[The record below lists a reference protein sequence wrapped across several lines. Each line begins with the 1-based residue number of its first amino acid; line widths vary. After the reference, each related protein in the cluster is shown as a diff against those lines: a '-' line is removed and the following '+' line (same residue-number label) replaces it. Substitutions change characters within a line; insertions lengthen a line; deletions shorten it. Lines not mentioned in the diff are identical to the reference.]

1 MGDEGSAAS
10 SVAGIAEFAGSSMDT
25 ADRSDAPSAEE
36 PVRLHHGTDVASAT
50 DILNGGLDPAK
61 AAAFNVSGEF
71 WATTD
76 VAGAD
81 TFAQVNPAAGVPARF
96 DFNLPRRVLAALLSS
111 VPPMAYQH
119 GADNYEFLP
128 ASFPDLNRYM
138 ANRLVVS
145 PVP

>member
-1 MGDEGSAAS
+1 ME
-10 SVAGIAEFAGSSMDT
+10 T
-25 ADRSDAPSAEE
+25 ADRLDLPGAEE
-36 PVRLHHGTDVASAT
+36 YVRLHHGTDVDSAT
-50 DILNGGLDPAK
+50 DILNSGLDPAK

-96 DFNLPRRVLAALLSS
+96 DFDLPRRVLTALLSS

-119 GADNYEFLP
+119 GAGDYEFLP
-128 ASFPDLNRYM
+128 ASFPDLNRHM
-138 ANRLVVS
+138 ANGQVVS